1 MTEKR
6 KGNTTNSRRD
16 STAIKGYSKRYHE
29 EIDGYQKFATAR
41 RNMRKYTQEGLYEIY
56 KSICEY
62 VEETS
67 AKGKPLTVAGLMLAS
82 GTNKDFM
89 SKARNG
95 DYDYLLE
102 EYIVLNSIDDAD
114 VEIVDGLP
122 CHVTSDSIVALI
134 PCSDVIN
141 RALLLVQQRLEEN
154 CYTNKGNP
162 VGSIFALKA
171 QFKWREDDTPQH
183 VVNQLVIADLE
194 QAQKALEMLK

>member
-1 MTEKR
+1 MSEKR

-16 STAIKGYSKRYHE
+16 STKIKGFNARYSE
-29 EIDGYQKFATAR
+29 ELEEYQRFASAR
-41 RNMRKYTQEGLYEIY
+41 RNMRKYTQEGLFEIY
-56 KSICEY
+56 KAICDY

-102 EYIVLNSIDDAD
+102 EYIALNSIEDAD

-122 CHVTSDSIVALI
+122 CHVTSGGVVALI